1 MTETE
6 KRNIRI
12 IYEKGGSIKGLAI
25 LFGTTEEEIVDI
37 LNVRIQNKENN

>member
-25 LFGTTEEEIVDI
+25 LFGTTEEEIVDV
-37 LNVRIQNKENN
+37 LNAIQNKENN